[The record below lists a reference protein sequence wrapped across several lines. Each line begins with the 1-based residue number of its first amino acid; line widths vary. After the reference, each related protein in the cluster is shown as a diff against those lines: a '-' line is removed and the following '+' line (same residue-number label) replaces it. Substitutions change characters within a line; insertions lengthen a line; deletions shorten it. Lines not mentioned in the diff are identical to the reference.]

1 MMEFILQGPSAFMC
15 IGGARNFPVIFDTG
29 ASLAI
34 SGNKEDFVGKITT
47 PNHDLRLGGM
57 GQGMKIEGVGV
68 VKWTF
73 MDKDTELTIETQ
85 CYYVPQARS
94 RLISPQ
100 RLFCKGKGVT
110 GSFSVEETSTTLAFT
125 GHSPLNIEYD
135 SRSNLPIGYGCN
147 ATEQGPQVNLC
158 ITDEENQNLTPSQK
172 LLLLWHYRFGHLNF
186 PAMQRLLRVSPF
198 GGEKLLSASRCIIP
212 RCEVCEFAKGRRK
225 PTGGKKSTA
234 HPHSTGALK
243 DSHLRAGS
251 SVSVDH
257 FESRLKGRTYTSYGK
272 TTSDQYVGGCIF
284 VDHMS
289 GYIHVEHQL
298 GFSSTETIRA
308 KQNYEQLALG
318 NGVIITDY
326 LADNGIFKANA
337 FVQHLREHNQRVQ
350 YCGVNAHHQNGIAE
364 RSILSISNMARAMLL
379 HASLRWKTGIDSS
392 LWPMAVNYA
401 TYVYNHTPKE
411 NGIAPADLF
420 TGTQIPRHKLRDI
433 HVWGCPVYVLDPT
446 LQAGKKLPKWQ
457 PRSRRG
463 LFVGLSDSHSSDV
476 PLILNLSTG
485 SISPQF
491 HVVFDDSFSTVMS
504 IGT

>member
-1 MMEFILQGPSAFMC
+1 
-15 IGGARNFPVIFDTG
+15 
-29 ASLAI
+29 
-34 SGNKEDFVGKITT
+34 
-47 PNHDLRLGGM
+47 
-57 GQGMKIEGVGV
+57 
-68 VKWTF
+68 
-73 MDKDTELTIETQ
+73 
-85 CYYVPQARS
+85 
-94 RLISPQ
+94 
-100 RLFCKGKGVT
+100 
-110 GSFSVEETSTTLAFT
+110 
-125 GHSPLNIEYD
+125 
-135 SRSNLPIGYGCN
+135 
-147 ATEQGPQVNLC
+147 
-158 ITDEENQNLTPSQK
+158 
-172 LLLLWHYRFGHLNF
+172 
-186 PAMQRLLRVSPF
+186 
-198 GGEKLLSASRCIIP
+198 
-212 RCEVCEFAKGRRK
+212 
-225 PTGGKKSTA
+225 
-234 HPHSTGALK
+234 
-243 DSHLRAGS
+243 
-251 SVSVDH
+251 
-257 FESRLKGRTYTSYGK
+257 
-272 TTSDQYVGGCIF
+272 
-284 VDHMS
+284 MS

-298 GFSSTETIRA
+298 GFSSSETIRA

-318 NGVIITDY
+318 NGVIVTDY

-350 YCGVNAHHQNGIAE
+350 YCGVNAHHQNGIAK
-364 RSILSISNMARAMLL
+364 RSILSISNMTRAMLL

-504 IGT
+504 IGTEDDVPSFWEELCLESSHRIPLDEGSPAYLPDDCLNPSELEEKRRARARLDRIRAKTYTPTLEGQVTEPTPPEPANIIPSPEQAETPDQTAPPVALPISPPVVPVRRSSRANKGTHPSVRYIHDVFLSSVDSSRSYEDIQLASIAEQQTDFNTGILHCSDPRAYAAK

>member
-1 MMEFILQGPSAFMC
+1 
-15 IGGARNFPVIFDTG
+15 
-29 ASLAI
+29 
-34 SGNKEDFVGKITT
+34 
-47 PNHDLRLGGM
+47 
-57 GQGMKIEGVGV
+57 
-68 VKWTF
+68 
-73 MDKDTELTIETQ
+73 
-85 CYYVPQARS
+85 
-94 RLISPQ
+94 
-100 RLFCKGKGVT
+100 
-110 GSFSVEETSTTLAFT
+110 
-125 GHSPLNIEYD
+125 
-135 SRSNLPIGYGCN
+135 
-147 ATEQGPQVNLC
+147 
-158 ITDEENQNLTPSQK
+158 
-172 LLLLWHYRFGHLNF
+172 
-186 PAMQRLLRVSPF
+186 
-198 GGEKLLSASRCIIP
+198 
-212 RCEVCEFAKGRRK
+212 VCEFAKGRRK

-234 HPHSTGALK
+234 HPSSTGALK

-257 FESRLKGRTYTSYGK
+257 FKSRLKGRTYTSFGK

-298 GFSSTETIRA
+298 GFSSSETIRA

-318 NGVIITDY
+318 NGVIVTDY

-504 IGT
+504 IGTEDKVPTFWEELCLDSSHRIPLDEDASAYLPDDWLTPAELEEKRRARARLDRIRDKTYAPKVDLPSQVAEPMLPAPEADIIPTTTRYTRTSGATSTCCATSSPSNFLSSEGTRTTSCLRTSSRSPHPS